1 MPTIL
6 SQLDQAFRQAIHR
19 AFSVDADPL
28 VAASGNSQL
37 ADYQSNAAMA
47 LAKQLSAAGTKTNPR
62 EVAQKIVEAI
72 DLSSIAEP
80 PTIAGPGFINI
91 RLLPGYLATY
101 LASAAPPRL
110 GIDAPANPLTVVI
123 DYSSPNVAKEMAVHH
138 LRSTVI
144 GDAVCNVLEFVGHT
158 VVRQNHLGDWG
169 TQFGMLIALLQEGTT
184 DAAVKIADLEG
195 FYRAAKE
202 KFDADPAFADRAR
215 QRVVALQ
222 AGDPEARKLWLQI
235 CDETRK
241 HYQPIYQRLG
251 VGLKPEHE
259 RGESFYNPRLPTVVT
274 DLQAA
279 GIAVESEGAI
289 VSFPDGQ
296 GEGKAPLM
304 IRKSDGGYG
313 YGTTDLAAVRFRV
326 NELHADRVIVFTDAR
341 QQQHFAHV
349 YKTAASAGWAKHASL
364 EHAPFGSMLG
374 ADGKPFKT
382 RSGGTV
388 KLAELLDEAEERALA
403 VVKEKNPD
411 MPEADLKNIARMI
424 GIGAVK
430 YADLSK
436 DRTSDYVFTWDKM
449 LSFDGNTAPYLQYAH
464 ARICSIFRKAELS
477 PASLSPSDLTPSDLT
492 LTEPTELAL
501 AKHIARFAEVLDA
514 VVRDSR
520 PHLLCTWL
528 YELAGRFSA
537 FYEQCDVLKAHG
549 NTRNSRLLLANT
561 TRSHLATGLR
571 LLGIEAP
578 EQM

>member
-6 SQLDQAFRQAIHR
+6 SQLDLAFRQAIRR
-19 AFSVDADPL
+19 AFTVDAEPL
-28 VAASGNSQL
+28 VAASGNAQL

-47 LAKQLSAAGTKTNPR
+47 LSKHLTASGTKSNPR
-62 EVAQKIVEAI
+62 QVAEQIVAAI

-80 PTIAGPGFINI
+80 PIIAGPGFINI
-91 RLLPGYLATY
+91 RLLPAYLAAQ
-101 LASAAPPRL
+101 LAKAAPPLL
-110 GIDAPANPLTVVI
+110 GVDAPAKPLTVVV

-144 GDAVCNVLEFVGHT
+144 GDAVCNVLEFAGHT

-169 TQFGMLIALLQEGTT
+169 TQFGMLIALLQDGTS
-184 DAAVKIADLEG
+184 DAAVKIADLES
-195 FYRAAKE
+195 FYRVAKE

-259 RGESFYNPRLPTVVT
+259 RGESFYNPQLATVVT

-289 VSFPDGQ
+289 ASFPDGQ
-296 GEGKAPLM
+296 AEGKAPLI

-326 NELHADRVIVFTDAR
+326 NELRADRVIVFTDAR

-349 YKTAASAGWAKHASL
+349 YKTAAAAGWAKHASL
-364 EHAPFGSMLG
+364 EHAAFGSMLG

-411 MPEADLKNIARMI
+411 MPESDLKNIARMI

-477 PASLSPSDLTPSDLT
+477 PASLAPSDLT
-492 LTEPTELAL
+492 LIEPTELAL
-501 AKHIARFAEVLDA
+501 AKHIARFAEVLDMVA
-514 VVRDSR
+514 RDSR

-537 FYEQCDVLKAHG
+537 FYEQCDVLKAQG
-549 NTRNSRLLLANT
+549 NTRNSRLLLADT